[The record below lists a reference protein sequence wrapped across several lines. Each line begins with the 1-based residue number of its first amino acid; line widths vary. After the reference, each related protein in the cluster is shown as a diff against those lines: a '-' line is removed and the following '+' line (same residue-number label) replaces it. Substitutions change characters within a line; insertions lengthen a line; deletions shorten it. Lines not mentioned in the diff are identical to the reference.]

1 MTNIDLTSNKVLSSS
16 IYKGSS
22 AFTELRIQNMF
33 SLNLRSKVINN
44 FQTKTS
50 VFLSRLNCDST
61 LFQSCDRCGKQFNY
75 SVNIWWKYGGLCSN
89 CEKELSK
96 DLGIKSS
103 KHKIFI
109 FNIKNDKF
117 EATTNHNR
125 IMRKIRLSY

>member
-16 IYKGSS
+16 IYKGGSI
-22 AFTELRIQNMF
+22 FTELRIQNMF
-33 SLNLRSKVINN
+33 SLSLRSKVINN
-44 FQTKTS
+44 FQTKTI
-50 VFLSRLNCDST
+50 LSRLNCDST

-103 KHKIFI
+103 KHNISI
-109 FNIKNDKF
+109 FNIKNDKL
-117 EATTNHNR
+117 EAITNHDR

>member
-16 IYKGSS
+16 IYKGGSI
-22 AFTELRIQNMF
+22 FTELRIQNMF
-33 SLNLRSKVINN
+33 SLSLRSKVINN
-44 FQTKTS
+44 FQTKKI
-50 VFLSRLNCDST
+50 LSRLNCDST

-89 CEKELSK
+89 CEKELSE

-103 KHKIFI
+103 KHNISI
-109 FNIKNDKF
+109 FNIKNDKL
-117 EATTNHNR
+117 EAITNHDR

>member
-16 IYKGSS
+16 IYKGGSI
-22 AFTELRIQNMF
+22 FTELGIQNMF
-33 SLNLRSKVINN
+33 SLSLRSKVINN
-44 FQTKTS
+44 FQTKKI
-50 VFLSRLNCDST
+50 LSRFNCDST

-89 CEKELSK
+89 CEKELSE

-103 KHKIFI
+103 KHNISI
-109 FNIKNDKF
+109 FNIKNDKL
-117 EATTNHNR
+117 EAITNHDR